1 MSIQSNL
8 ANLVS
13 LDAKLDSA
21 ENIVKGLQLVYDDD
35 NDNDNGNGND
45 GNNNGNRANNNDLLD
60 AILKNDN
67 VDKQKDNKIIF
78 KSDDKFKGGN
88 NIDRN
93 GILNKDKD
101 DPKLG
106 MVRPDD
112 DSDNQSSHTHNTN
125 NRINNSNNSN
135 NNNNNKNNVNL
146 NDVKIK
152 KTINEQYENERY

>member
-1 MSIQSNL
+1 MWSVLRLNQEKRCHRIRRL
-8 ANLVS
+8 
-13 LDAKLDSA
+13 
-21 ENIVKGLQLVYDDD
+21 YP
-35 NDNDNGNGND
+35 
-45 GNNNGNRANNNDLLD
+45 RH
-60 AILKNDN
+60 
-67 VDKQKDNKIIF
+67 
-78 KSDDKFKGGN
+78 KFRGGN